1 MLVFSMVSRD
11 MQNRL
16 NWKRIVSN

>member
-1 MLVFSMVSRD
+1 MVSRD